1 MSTRPS
7 VAHRIA
13 GGAIVVHEDRILLVR
28 YRHDG
33 GTFLVA
39 PGGGALAEESVAE
52 TAVRETFEETGV
64 RVSPGR
70 VLLVEGILTPQFKMC
85 KVWMA
90 CTVQGGV
97 AHLTEGAPLEGIVE
111 CRWFRRGELDSE
123 IVYPWIITARPWP
136 SFYAAHYDAE
146 VSPTRRAVF

>member
-1 MSTRPS
+1 MSAQPHL
-7 VAHRIA
+7 AHRIA

-28 YRHDG
+28 YRHAG

-39 PGGGALAEESVAE
+39 PGGGALAAESVAE
-52 TAVRETFEETGV
+52 TAVRETLEETGL
-64 RVSPGR
+64 RVSPGH
-70 VLLVEGILTPQFKMC
+70 VLLVEDILTPQFKMC

-90 CTVQGGV
+90 CTVQGGAV
-97 AHLTEGAPLEGIVE
+97 HSTEGARREGIVE
-111 CRWFRRGELDSE
+111 CRWFRCAELDSE
-123 IVYPWIITARPWP
+123 TVYPWIITARQWP